1 MGEVRVVEERAVAC
15 LSSAPAKVSDAR
27 PSPTRLPSPPQAAST
42 NCPPSPRRR
51 QPSSP
56 HLHSSSL
63 RIGLRP
69 SVSSRRAVLTEQQR
83 AGVTLTPVRGRS
95 PTTSPS
101 PERTTV
107 GRAFADHR
115 AGAILAS
122 GLQGVGFWLRRPRRC
137 CPGRIAG
144 ARAGSSMS
152 DLCLGRRTRP
162 TAAIVANTLS
172 RSSPSERAANRP
184 A

>member
-1 MGEVRVVEERAVAC
+1 MGEVRVVGERAVAC

-27 PSPTRLPSPPQAAST
+27 PSPTRLPSPPQAPST

-122 GLQGVGFWLRRPRRC
+122 
-137 CPGRIAG
+137 A
-144 ARAGSSMS
+144 
-152 DLCLGRRTRP
+152 
-162 TAAIVANTLS
+162 
-172 RSSPSERAANRP
+172 RSSATRETRRRVHPPASLLPWTNRRSAGRLVDVRPVSRQTHAADGGDRREHP
-184 A
+184 LALVPI

>member
-122 GLQGVGFWLRRPRRC
+122 ARSSATRETRRRVHPPRRC
-137 CPGRIAG
+137 CPGRSAG

-152 DLCLGRRTRP
+152 DLCL
-162 TAAIVANTLS
+162 VQ
-172 RSSPSERAANRP
+172 RSISLLY
-184 A
+184 